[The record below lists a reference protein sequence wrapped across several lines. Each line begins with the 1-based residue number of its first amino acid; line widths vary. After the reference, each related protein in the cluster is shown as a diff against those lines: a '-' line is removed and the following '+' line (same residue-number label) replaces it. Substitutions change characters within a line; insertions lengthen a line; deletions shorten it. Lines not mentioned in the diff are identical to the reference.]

1 LFNYLNACGAPGL
14 TDFAKMNDVA
24 GRVGCERIFQK
35 LKRCWNFFHV
45 ESVYIRLGD
54 VFQRKTF
61 EFEPGPIFIVE
72 TEQEVFATPN

>member
-1 LFNYLNACGAPGL
+1 LQ
-14 TDFAKMNDVA
+14 KWIDVA
-24 GRVGCERIFQK
+24 GIFFAFRVSRRSRIFQK

-45 ESVYIRLGD
+45 ESGYIHLGD